1 MKTWSDNID
10 PATIPDQ
17 VLKSER
23 ARRNNALRTGKYT
36 GGKYWKEHNPDTP
49 RCRCHECMDQREK
62 VREKK
67 ARAKAR
73 KQAKEPELGE
83 TKQARETLQ
92 AFTKV
97 LARKARVPLAPP
109 MKHRT
114 GRPRKS
120 AV

>member
-1 MKTWSDNID
+1 LKQWTDNID

-49 RCRCHECMDQREK
+49 RCRCHECMDRREK
-62 VREKK
+62 EREEVKPPAKAKAKQNKQALESLKVFKK
-67 ARAKAR
+67 A
-73 KQAKEPELGE
+73 
-83 TKQARETLQ
+83 
-92 AFTKV
+92 
-97 LARKARVPLAPP
+97 ARKARIQLAPP